1 MDASDSIHEH
11 RMLKQTRSALH
22 RIRKGLEIEQHQTN
36 NTPAAASPGG
46 QAARLPTPGLPYPYK
61 MDRQLQEKR
70 RKQCNFPL
78 PLPLP
83 TSHFLL
89 PTSHFPLPT
98 SHFPLPTSTSHF
110 PLPTSHF
117 PLPTSHFPLPTSTS
131 TSHFPLPT
139 STSHFPLPL
148 PEKPHR
154 LCPVS
159 NGFCLFYCCNIQ
171 IDEYHPAA
179 QNKRQMSTICRS
191 HKSDNCLF
199 IDAGQGRT
207 TTTASPE

>member
-36 NTPAAASPGG
+36 NTPAAASPGS

-83 TSHFLL
+83 L
-89 PTSHFPLPT
+89 
-98 SHFPLPTSTSHF
+98 

-117 PLPTSHFPLPTSTS
+117 PLPTSHF
-131 TSHFPLPT
+131 HFPLPT
-139 STSHFPLPL
+139 STSHFPKSHTGFALFRTGFAFFIAAIYRLTNITRLHKINDKCIPYTEAINQTIVFLLMQGKDARQLLPVQNNL
-148 PEKPHR
+148 AR
-154 LCPVS
+154 L
-159 NGFCLFYCCNIQ
+159 
-171 IDEYHPAA
+171 AA
-179 QNKRQMSTICRS
+179 GHHLEGHGIIIRRKMVGNDRFDHQTG
-191 HKSDNCLF
+191 L
-199 IDAGQGRT
+199 
-207 TTTASPE
+207 